1 MLSIIQTIA
10 ERKIQQAIAEGTV
23 LDLSH
28 WKDKPLPP
36 DDMAHVPED
45 LRMAYRLLKN
55 AGYVPEEVA
64 LQKEITCLEQMLTAC
79 TDEKEK
85 IRQLKRISC
94 LKTKLE
100 CRMGRS
106 IELGE
111 DGPYYNRV
119 VVNYPRPNR
128 VDHPRSSFYSSV
140 VSLNNP
146 LSCSILSRLPMVDRK
161 RVVCNCWK
169 SGANP
174 RRSLAVVRTISS
186 IRCWRKAGVTP
197 VR

>member
-10 ERKIQQAIAEGTV
+10 ERKIQQAMAEGT
-23 LDLSH
+23 LADLSH
-28 WKDKPLPP
+28 WKNKPLPP
-36 DDMAHVPED
+36 DNMANVPDD

-64 LQKEITCLEQMLTAC
+64 LHQEITRLEQLLETC

-85 IRQLKRISC
+85 VRQLKKIGC

-100 CRMGRS
+100 CRMGRA

-119 VVNYPRPNR
+119 VDR
-128 VDHPRSSFYSSV
+128 
-140 VSLNNP
+140 
-146 LSCSILSRLPMVDRK
+146 LS
-161 RVVCNCWK
+161 
-169 SGANP
+169 
-174 RRSLAVVRTISS
+174 
-186 IRCWRKAGVTP
+186 TP
-197 VR
+197 KTG